1 MRKIE
6 IKNFLSITRIASYIL
21 QLKKNQRK
29 PPEQLEKIQLKR
41 LKAIVHHAYYHVPYY
56 TNLFKSVEFL
66 PGDLKSLSDIHKIP
80 ITTKE
85 AVRENYVDMIS
96 TRTSKSNQKTY
107 YTSGSTGIPLEMIRD
122 QRAQEYSTALKA
134 YAFMECGVKIT
145 DTFLTVA
152 QTGDSLLPNQQSI
165 LATAMTD
172 EIIAALKK
180 IQPDVLYSYANI
192 LEILASEDMSGV
204 APRLIF
210 SQGIKLRNHC
220 RDLVKKKFGREVFDT
235 YGSVEFSRLA
245 FECQAH
251 SGLHMI
257 TDGAVF
263 EILKDG
269 EPVPSGNPGDIVVTG
284 LYNFTMPLIRYQQND
299 IGILS
304 DDVCSCGR
312 SWPLIKSIEGRNV
325 DFFTM
330 PSGKK
335 IDPGV
340 LYFNIYNEIRED
352 VFCVYQ
358 FQVVQEKKDLV
369 VINIVQGKNFDL
381 EIISRLKKSI
391 EKTLRDIGE
400 KVSVSVVIVDEI
412 PKEKTGKVRIMVSKV
427 K

>member
-1 MRKIE
+1 MSKTG
-6 IKNFLSITRIASYIL
+6 IKNFLSIARIAFHIL
-21 QLKKNQRK
+21 QLKRNQWK
-29 PPEQLEKIQLKR
+29 SPEQLQKIQLKR
-41 LKAIVHHAYYHVPYY
+41 LKAIVHYAYYHVPYY
-56 TNLFKSVEFL
+56 TKLFKSVEFL

-80 ITTKE
+80 VTTKE
-85 AVRENYVDMIS
+85 AVRDNYVDMIS
-96 TRTSKSNQKTY
+96 TRISKSNQKSY

-122 QRAQEYSTALKA
+122 QRAQDYSTALKA

-152 QTGDSLLPNQQSI
+152 QAGDALLPNQHSI
-165 LATAMTD
+165 LAKAKTD

-192 LEILASEDMSGV
+192 LEVLTSEDMSGV

-210 SQGIKLRNHC
+210 SQGIKLRDHC
-220 RDLVKKKFGREVFDT
+220 RNLVKKSFGREVFDT

-245 FECQAH
+245 FECKAH

-257 TDGAVF
+257 TDGAVL

-269 EPVPSGNPGDIVVTG
+269 KPVPPGDSGDIVVTG
-284 LYNFTMPLIRYQQND
+284 LYNFSMPLIRYQQND

-304 DDVCSCGR
+304 DDVCNCGR
-312 SWPLIKSIEGRNV
+312 RWPLIKSIEGRSV
-325 DFFTM
+325 DFFIM

-335 IDPGV
+335 IDPGE

-358 FQVVQEKKDLV
+358 FQVVQEKKDCV

-381 EIISRLKKSI
+381 KIIPRLKKSI
-391 EKTLRDIGE
+391 EKTFSDIDE
-400 KVSVSVVIVDEI
+400 NVSVDVVIVDEI
-412 PKEKTGKVRIMVSKV
+412 PKEKTGKVRTMVSMV
-427 K
+427 N